1 MKTPFLVRFF
11 FRKIRESKTKKCKTP
26 KDHSWMKNK
35 CPNEDTFFV
44 NGTKGKTW
52 IPKTTI
58 RNPNS
63 RVLIGGKENSENF
76 QRPVSD
82 NRRTAD
88 TRTI

>member
-1 MKTPFLVRFF
+1 ME
-11 FRKIRESKTKKCKTP
+11 RKGRR
-26 KDHSWMKNK
+26 M
-35 CPNEDTFFV
+35 
-44 NGTKGKTW
+44 W
-52 IPKTTI
+52 IPKITI

-88 TRTI
+88 KRTI